1 MRLKTISVQL
11 SIYSDFTVK
20 DSSSRPHTAVSD
32 PVSPHH
38 CGRQETGPSVETSE
52 LASRLILLIQIS
64 SHGNCR
70 IDWTT
75 KACRKTL
82 QHSIIHT
89 DRHNAIPL
97 LSLSLQSPPPPPS
110 LLTPV
115 SFSLYL
121 FLYWK
126 DQWGQKSGADKHA
139 GVCVCVCLLSESRG
153 IFFIYFASL
162 SCLCIAQVLFKFP
175 LFAYFN
181 IYISVAWY
189 LGEIV
194 LIPLL
199 CIKKW

>member
-139 GVCVCVCLLSESRG
+139 GVCVCVCYLKVEEFFLYTLPLSPVCVSPR
-153 IFFIYFASL
+153 FYSNFH
-162 SCLCIAQVLFKFP
+162 CLR
-175 LFAYFN
+175 
-181 IYISVAWY
+181 ISTFT
-189 LGEIV
+189 
-194 LIPLL
+194 
-199 CIKKW
+199 

>member
-1 MRLKTISVQL
+1 MRLTTISVQL
-11 SIYSDFTVK
+11 SIYLDFTVK
-20 DSSSRPHTAVSD
+20 DSPSRPHTAVSD

-139 GVCVCVCLLSESRG
+139 GVCVCVCYLKVEEFFYILCLSLLFVYRPS
-153 IFFIYFASL
+153 
-162 SCLCIAQVLFKFP
+162 LFKFP

>member
-1 MRLKTISVQL
+1 MRLKTISVQI
-11 SIYSDFTVK
+11 SIYLNFTVK
-20 DSSSRPHTAVSD
+20 VSSSRPHTAVSD

-38 CGRQETGPSVETSE
+38 FGRQETGPSVETSE

-97 LSLSLQSPPPPPS
+97 LSLSLQSPPPPP

-126 DQWGQKSGADKHA
+126 DQWGQERGADKHA
-139 GVCVCVCLLSESRG
+139 GVCVCYLRVEEVFL
-153 IFFIYFASL
+153 IYFASL

-181 IYISVAWY
+181 IYISIAWY